1 MDIPD
6 HKEYENSSSGDL
18 IADPFFQSWIIDPTA
33 EKEAFWKDFLLQ
45 YPAAAESVQTA
56 RSFLQAIRF
65 REELPA
71 EERVT
76 ASFERHWDTVTAG
89 KATSGKRGAIIR
101 RIVRIAAAALVV
113 GILATVAIT
122 WFFPDNKQQLH
133 QTAYGKTENILLPDG
148 SSVTLNANSTLQYIG
163 NWNKVA
169 VREVWL
175 KGEGFFDIKKTVA
188 DGAIQ
193 APQKFRV
200 HTAELT
206 VEVLGTSFDIRERR
220 GVTEVVL
227 ASGTIELSFR
237 NPAHGKIR
245 MKPGDRVVY
254 DARQQKLLQ
263 DTANAADFSAWKKN
277 RLILKTPTVREIIN
291 YLEDNFGHRIQL
303 EDQRMGNKTING
315 PILYDSLDDAL
326 FILSTVLNTQIIR
339 KDSTIIL
346 RPR

>member
-6 HKEYENSSSGDL
+6 YKDYENASSGDL
-18 IADPFFQSWIIDPTA
+18 IADPFFQSWIITPTA

-45 YPAAAESVQTA
+45 HPAAVEKVGVA
-56 RSFLQAIRF
+56 RNFLQQIAF
-65 REELPA
+65 REEMPA
-71 EERVT
+71 EETVT
-76 ASFERHWDTVTAG
+76 ASFERHWEAVTAVG
-89 KATSGKRGAIIR
+89 ATQRRSTIIR
-101 RIVRIAAAALVV
+101 RIARIAAAAVLV
-113 GILATVAIT
+113 GILVTLAVI
-122 WFFPDNKQQLH
+122 WFFPGNKQQLH
-133 QTAYGKTENILLPDG
+133 QTAYGKTENIVLPDG
-148 SSVTLNANSTLQYIG
+148 SSVTLNANSTLQYTG
-163 NWNKVA
+163 NWNDVT

-175 KGEGFFDIKKTVA
+175 KGEGFFEIKKTIA
-188 DGAIQ
+188 GGTQQ

-206 VEVLGTSFDIRERR
+206 VEVLGTSFDIRDRR

-227 ASGTIELSFR
+227 ASGSIELTFR
-237 NPAHGKIR
+237 NPAHGKIL

-277 RLILKTPTVREIIN
+277 RLILKTPTVREIIK

>member
-6 HKEYENSSSGDL
+6 YKDYENASSGDL
-18 IADPFFQSWIIDPTA
+18 ITDPFFQSWIIDPTT
-33 EKEAFWKDFLLQ
+33 EKEAFWKDLLLQ
-45 YPAAAESVQTA
+45 YPAAAESVQVA
-56 RSFLQAIRF
+56 RSFLQGIAF

-71 EERVT
+71 EEKAA
-76 ASFERHWDTVTAG
+76 ASFERHWEAVTA
-89 KATSGKRGAIIR
+89 AETTRARGAIIR
-101 RIVRIAAAALVV
+101 KIVRIAAAALVV

-122 WFFPDNKQQLH
+122 WFFAGDKQQLH

-148 SSVTLNANSTLQYIG
+148 SSVTLNANSTLQYTG
-163 NWNKVA
+163 NWDKVA
-169 VREVWL
+169 IREVWL
-175 KGEGFFDIKKTVA
+175 KGEGFFEIKKRIV
-188 DGAIQ
+188 DGIAQ

-227 ASGTIELSFR
+227 ASGSIELVFR
-237 NPAHGKIR
+237 NSAHPKIMMR
-245 MKPGDRVVY
+245 PGDRVVY

-277 RLILKTPTVREIIN
+277 KLILKTPTVREIIK
-291 YLEDNFGHRIQL
+291 YLEDNFGHRILL

-339 KDSTIIL
+339 EDSTIIL